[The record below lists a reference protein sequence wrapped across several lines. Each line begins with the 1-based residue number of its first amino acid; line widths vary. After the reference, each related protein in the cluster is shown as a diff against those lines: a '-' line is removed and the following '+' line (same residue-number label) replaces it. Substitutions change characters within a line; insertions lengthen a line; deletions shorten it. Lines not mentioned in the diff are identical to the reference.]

1 MPGGHGSKTHFRS
14 GMHGKGDGTGALTD
28 VPKDMIGDNMVLS
41 NRDKKQHSD
50 IRGMD
55 GNPSR
60 PNNTRTTPRT
70 GSTTLRRPTRPESVP
85 PDNSRTGVQPVRFFV
100 AARSRSHPNTER
112 PSRSGEAASSPAMKA
127 STDGPL
133 AVRSSRRA

>member
-14 GMHGKGDGTGALTD
+14 GLHGKGDGTGGMTD

-55 GNPSR
+55 GKAIQTEQYQDHSANRLDPK
-60 PNNTRTTPRT
+60 
-70 GSTTLRRPTRPESVP
+70 PEA
-85 PDNSRTGVQPVRFFV
+85 DEG
-100 AARSRSHPNTER
+100 
-112 PSRSGEAASSPAMKA
+112 
-127 STDGPL
+127 
-133 AVRSSRRA
+133 